1 MSDKDKDTSTQ
12 LHYIKILL
20 GLILGVLVAIGLK
33 YFGHI

>member
-1 MSDKDKDTSTQ
+1 MGDNDKDTSTQ

-20 GLILGVLVAIGLK
+20 GAILGVLVAIGLK